1 MRALWTGGWR
11 DIFVLDLGGEGG
23 SEPAPW
29 MRGERGRFGESH
41 KLRRKPLETRQK
53 PREKGKQVLRKE
65 EGLEPDQRGGVDT
78 CWRWLATGASMGVEE
93 PCFWPPFLKQA

>member
-53 PREKGKQVLRKE
+53 PREKGKQNPLRKRVWSRIRE
-65 EGLEPDQRGGVDT
+65 EVWTPAGGG
-78 CWRWLATGASMGVEE
+78 WR
-93 PCFWPPFLKQA
+93 QARLWA